1 MKTLLLLV
9 VTLFVLAAGA
19 LLVVNLA
26 LDKRSV
32 ETHTVG
38 GAIREI
44 VVRSDSG
51 DVDLVPADGRVVVRE
66 TQHYVFDKP
75 ELDMDM
81 AGGVLTLDI
90 QCKGWAPHCSTD
102 LRITVPAGVKVS
114 VDADSGDVEGRRIAV
129 RDTHVESDSGDVSLE
144 LTGRQTLVFAHTD
157 SGSVDVTTSD
167 VRAIDAETDSGDV
180 EIDAGGMPRR
190 IVAQTDAGD
199 VEVTVPRGSYAVDAK
214 TDSGGVDR
222 DAGISQNDRA
232 PRSIVAETDSGDV
245 SLRAR

>member
-1 MKTLLLLV
+1 MKKLLLV
-9 VTLFVLAAGA
+9 LVPLLALVVGA

-32 ETHTVG
+32 ETHTVAG
-38 GAIREI
+38 TVREI

-75 ELDMDM
+75 KLDMDM
-81 AGGVLTLDI
+81 AGGVLTLDTH
-90 QCKGWAPHCSTD
+90 CKGFALHCSTD

-129 RDTHVESDSGDVSLE
+129 RDTHIESDSGDVSLE
-144 LTGRQTLVFAHTD
+144 LTGRQTLVWAHTD
-157 SGSVDVTTSD
+157 SGSVDVSTPD
-167 VRAIDAETDSGDV
+167 VSAIDAETDSGDV
-180 EIDAGGMPRR
+180 EIDAGGALRR
-190 IVAQTDAGD
+190 IVAETDSGD

-214 TDSGGVDR
+214 TDSGGVDK
-222 DAGISQNDRA
+222 DAGISQHDRA
-232 PRSIVAETDSGDV
+232 PRSIRAQTDSGDV